1 MHQPLQSHIAYLED
15 KLQELFEAVA
25 SHGKSASRRKQF
37 EAQIQLLNSALD
49 HYRDAYEI
57 ESLFRTGKSNFTEY
71 ENTPPE
77 TPQPESYKRP

>member
-1 MHQPLQSHIAYLED
+1 VYLED

-25 SHGKSASRRKQF
+25 SSNQKSPRRSQF

-57 ESLFRTGKSNFTEY
+57 ESLFRTGRSDFIEY
-71 ENTPPE
+71 RDSPPE
-77 TPQPESYKRP
+77 TPHPNLNESKRP